1 MPHTPL
7 PHTPLAP
14 LAPLPSLPPLL
25 AVDKLTVQF
34 TTDTGTFNALQ
45 EVSWQL
51 NQGQCLCLVGES
63 GCGKSMTAL
72 ALMGLLPAA
81 GRIAQGHI
89 HLAGQDLTQLSPK
102 AMNAIRGQ
110 QMSMIFQEPMTS
122 LNPLLRIEAQISE
135 VLILHQGMSK
145 QEATKHAITLLET
158 VSIADAASRLRD
170 FPHQLSGGMRQRVMI
185 AMALACKPKVLIAD
199 EPTTAL
205 DVTIQSHILHLLQ
218 QMTQEYTMGLLLIT
232 HNLGVVASMA
242 DTVGV
247 MYAGSLVEYGKAKA
261 IFKEPLHP
269 YTQGLMLASPSI
281 EHRGMHRL
289 PTIPGNVPALNALPT
304 GCPFRPRCKKAMP
317 RCTEPVPRIQIDT
330 QYVQCHLY
338 A

>member
-1 MPHTPL
+1 MPH
-7 PHTPLAP
+7 
-14 LAPLPSLPPLL
+14 PPLL
-25 AVDKLTVQF
+25 TVDKLTVQF
-34 TTDTGTFNALQ
+34 TTDTGTFNAL
-45 EVSWQL
+45 EHVSWQL

-81 GRIAQGHI
+81 GRVTQGHI
-89 HLAGQDLTQLSPK
+89 HLAGKELTQLSPK

-135 VLILHQGMSK
+135 VLTLHQGMSK
-145 QEATKHAITLLET
+145 HDARKHSIHLLNT
-158 VSIADAASRLRD
+158 VGIADPATRLRD

-218 QMTQEYTMGLLLIT
+218 QMTQDSTMGLLLIT
-232 HNLGVVASMA
+232 HDLGVVASMA
-242 DTVGV
+242 DIVGV
-247 MYAGSLVEYGKAKA
+247 MYAGSLVEYGDAKA

-281 EHRGMHRL
+281 EHLGMHRL
-289 PTIPGNVPALNALPT
+289 PTIPGNVPPLSALPI
-304 GCPFRPRCKKAMP
+304 GCPFKPRCKKAVP
-317 RCTEPVPRIQIDT
+317 QCGEPVPNIHMGT
-330 QYVQCHLY
+330 QHVQCHLY